1 MGKYSDLYCN
11 PAPLPELPLGM
22 DRIFPGWQ
30 TAGYTVEPC
39 DYREVADPEILPF
52 EGKYYC
58 YVSCRQVYVSSD
70 LIHWEYCPIEI
81 DFPLG
86 YAPAVT
92 RCGDNIYLTCSP
104 RKNDSM
110 ARIYAGKHPL
120 GPFKTLGAPKDKNGK
135 IIEDFLDPALF
146 TDDDGRV
153 YLYWGCTP
161 VGGAI
166 CGMEVD
172 PERPDQ
178 GISDIVKIIEFDPAN
193 EWEHFGQ
200 HGEML
205 DFGWDEG
212 ASMYKYN
219 GIYYLQYASCG
230 TRFPAYGIGVY
241 MLKSPL
247 EVPQKPAV
255 KLCGSRNGCGIV
267 GGTGHGGM
275 FTGPAG
281 KTFQAYSVLVRQKH
295 IFERRIG
302 IDPVVF
308 DANGVPSVHPS
319 SVPQSVSSGDVGL
332 VNGAAWKNLKVSS
345 LQSNSMPLYAVDE
358 CPHTAWYPSADDRE
372 PTVTLDLEREFV
384 IPALRIIFS
393 EQNLDVQG
401 NVPITPVR
409 YKVEFLD
416 KDQKVLEFVLDKTA
430 NTVDS
435 LIEFSSF
442 APVFARYVRLKILRG
457 DSPLIYGITDLAVFV
472 EPRNVNS

>member
-1 MGKYSDLYCN
+1 MDKFSDLYCN
-11 PAPLPELPLGM
+11 PVPLPELPLGM
-22 DRIFPGWQ
+22 DRVFPGWQ
-30 TAGYTVEPC
+30 AAGYTVKPC
-39 DYREVADPEILPF
+39 DYREIADPEILPF

-70 LIHWEYCPIEI
+70 LIHWEYCPIDI

-92 RCGDNIYLTCSP
+92 RCGDNVYLTCSI

-120 GPFKTLGAPKDKNGK
+120 GPFKTLGAPKDKNGQ

-153 YLYWGCTP
+153 YLYWGYAP
-161 VGGAI
+161 VGGGI
-166 CGMEVD
+166 YGMEVD
-172 PERPDQ
+172 PERPDC
-178 GISDIVKIIEFDPAN
+178 GISDIVKLIEFDPEN

-212 ASMYKYN
+212 ASMYKRN
-219 GIYYLQYASCG
+219 GIYYLQYACCG

-241 MLKSPL
+241 MLNSPL
-247 EVPQKPAV
+247 EIPTRRATR
-255 KLCGSRNGCGIV
+255 LCGSRNGCGIV

-275 FTGPAG
+275 FTGPGG

-295 IFERRIG
+295 QFERRIG
-302 IDPVVF
+302 IDPVTF
-308 DANGVPSVHPS
+308 DENNIPFVHVS
-319 SVPQSVSSGDVGL
+319 SVPQSVSNGDVGL
-332 VNGAAWKNLKVSS
+332 VNGAAWKNVQVSS
-345 LQSNSMPLYAVDE
+345 LQENIMPLYAVDE
-358 CPHTAWYPSADDRE
+358 CPHTVWYPAADDRE
-372 PTVTLDLEREFV
+372 PVITVNLEREFV

-409 YKVEFLD
+409 CKIEFMD
-416 KDQKVLEFVLDKTA
+416 KDQNVLEFVIDKSS

-435 LIEFSSF
+435 LIEFCSF
-442 APVFARYVRLKILRG
+442 APVSAQYVRVKILRG
-457 DSPLIYGITDLAVFV
+457 DSPVIFGVTDLAVFV
-472 EPRNVNS
+472 EPRYVNS